1 MYHLRNT
8 NNQKWPLR
16 TTLDRVEAWLKNEVD
31 TYEAMME
38 HGADFSQEKI
48 QVWLRNEKYL
58 NKEMISTM
66 GNFT

>member
-1 MYHLRNT
+1 MKYTFKIIRTSCKLLYHLRNT

-48 QVWLRNEKYL
+48 PGLVK
-58 NKEMISTM
+58 K
-66 GNFT
+66 